1 MFEGEII
8 NKIQYVINDSKD
20 IQKKAQRKNS
30 FQGSEVSV
38 SITSGDHFALAL
50 NMLFVN
56 MKAMNIFLVI
66 FCLFALIFFGS
77 GLPVYALAFLG
88 LAVFCILYMLFLAYA
103 KSAAHVSESKAG
115 FGFSQYGLFVK
126 DKSGYLCLDWKNL
139 RARNT
144 RRHIFFYYS
153 TFGALLIPKRELGGA
168 QLEMINSF
176 ISNYELEK
184 KPSRRID
191 S

>member
-8 NKIQYVINDSKD
+8 DKIQYAINESKD

-56 MKAMNIFLVI
+56 MKGMDILLVI
-66 FCLFALIFFGS
+66 FCLFALIFWGS
-77 GLPVYALAFLG
+77 GLPVYALVFLG
-88 LAVFCILYMLFLAYA
+88 MAVFCILYMLFLSYA
-103 KSAAHVSESKAG
+103 KSAAHVAGSKAG

-126 DKSGYLCLDWKNL
+126 DKSGYMCVDWKNL
-139 RARNT
+139 RARNA

-153 TFGALLIPKRELGGA
+153 TFGALIIPKRDLSGA
-168 QLEMINSF
+168 QLETINSF
-176 ISNYELEK
+176 INNFELEK
-184 KPSRRID
+184 KTSKRKN
-191 S
+191 